1 MGKNK
6 SNTISTKKDNSKL
19 VNTCVII
26 GIVFLIA
33 SLALMFTRSN
43 KDDNHIVEIDY
54 NKYSEI
60 IKEDKYN
67 IILLTSPTSTHC
79 LNYKPYVNYIA
90 NENGLTVYNLDIT
103 TLEYDQY
110 IEIHDMYTATKDQYN
125 ENNVPGIPTP
135 VTLITKN
142 GGEVASKLG
151 ISQSYI
157 SRIEKKV
164 IKEISSLIR
173 I

>member
-6 SNTISTKKDNSKL
+6 SNTIVTKKDNSKL
-19 VNTCVII
+19 VNICVII

-33 SLALMFTRSN
+33 SLALMFTN
-43 KDDNHIVEIDY
+43 GKKDDNHIVEIDY

-60 IKEDKYN
+60 IRENKYN
-67 IILLTSPTSTHC
+67 IILLTSPTCTHC

-90 NENGLTVYNLDIT
+90 GENDLTVYNLNLN

-110 IEIHDMYTATKDQYN
+110 IEIHDMYTATKDQYG

-135 VTLITKN
+135 VTIITKN
-142 GGEVASKLG
+142 GVEVTSILGNIGQSGFEKLLRNNG
-151 ISQSYI
+151 
-157 SRIEKKV
+157 V
-164 IKEISSLIR
+164 IK
-173 I
+173 